1 MQREAIPM
9 LQVAFAGTFSASL
22 EPSVRARLKTRWDV
36 VFGDEAGIV
45 SSLADV
51 DVLVTLVFNREMA
64 AAAKRLRLVQVPG
77 AGLDRI
83 DRAAV
88 PPGAALANAYGHE
101 VGIAEYVIGA
111 MLAFTRSFGRIDA
124 SLRRGAWESQWAVG
138 SPAPRPW
145 PELAGKTLGILGYGR
160 IGQALARRARAFD
173 MDVCAIRRDVA
184 SSQADGLA
192 FLGGPD
198 ALDEVLRRADYLAV
212 TLSLNEQT
220 RGLLRER
227 ELALLKPGAV
237 VINVARGEIIDED
250 ALYHA
255 LQERRIAGAALDV
268 WYRYPKEPGI
278 TFPARRP
285 FHELPNVL
293 MTPHVSGWTEG
304 MLEARAKLIAENIER
319 TARGE
324 PPLNLIR

>member
-1 MQREAIPM
+1 M

-22 EPSVRARLKTRWDV
+22 EPSVRARLRTRCDV
-36 VFGDEAGIV
+36 VFGDEVGIV
-45 SSLADV
+45 SRLADV

-64 AAAKRLRLVQVPG
+64 AVAKRLKLVQVPG

-124 SLRRGAWESQWAVG
+124 SLRRGAWESQWAIG
-138 SPAPRPW
+138 STAPPPW
-145 PELAGKTLGILGYGR
+145 PELAGKTLSILGYGR

-184 SSQADGLA
+184 SSQGDGLA
-192 FLGGPD
+192 LLGGPD

-212 TLSLNEQT
+212 TLSLNEHT
-220 RGLLRER
+220 RGLLGER
-227 ELALLKPGAV
+227 ELALLKPSAV
-237 VINVARGEIIDED
+237 LVNVARGEIIDED
-250 ALYHA
+250 ALYRA

-268 WYRYPKEPGI
+268 WYRYPKEPGT